1 MSVLGLILI
10 TIAKVLHLILNLY
23 SFIILGAV
31 ILSWIRPAPNN
42 PIVNFITQTTE
53 PLFRI
58 VRKKMPRALFATGMD
73 FTPIIIFIAIT
84 VVDTI
89 VVGLLMDA
97 GISLRYGMIKQPV
110 FQEF

>member
-1 MSVLGLILI
+1 MSILGLVFI

-31 ILSWIRPAPNN
+31 IISWVRPDPSN
-42 PIVNFITQTTE
+42 PIVNFLTQTTE
-53 PLFRI
+53 PIFRV
-58 VRKKMPRALFATGMD
+58 VRKKMPRALFSTGMD

-97 GISLRYGMIKQPV
+97 GISLRYGMTKQPV